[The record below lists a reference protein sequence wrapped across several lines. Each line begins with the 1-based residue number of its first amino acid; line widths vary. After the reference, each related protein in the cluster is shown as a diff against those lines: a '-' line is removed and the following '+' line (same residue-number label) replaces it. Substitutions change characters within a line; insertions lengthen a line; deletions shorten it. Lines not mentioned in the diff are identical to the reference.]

1 MKSHGRLQKDDYV
14 LVMSHSIAGV
24 SADYKLDRYIAICFK
39 ILSWLTHLQRHTQAT
54 PSCND
59 MYMNKSQR
67 V

>member
-39 ILSWLTHLQRHTQAT
+39 IFILAYTLAKTYSGDSFMQ
-54 PSCND
+54 
-59 MYMNKSQR
+59 
-67 V
+67 